1 MSARWITLPPT
12 PLTYPLDLELG
23 RPSVTD
29 TTLQRP
35 SASITTMIR
44 APFIQHY
51 WTPLDNLNYWTG
63 YIVLLSNVESAIGC
77 ITSSVPALRK
87 LKRSMKPQR
96 GSLPTPLGGGGGANP
111 EHKSLVTFGSLPARN
126 APSAMR
132 FRNPTDQGV
141 NFSSV
146 HTSRDW
152 TRLGDADSESTAH
165 YDEPEL
171 GGIRAEYSY
180 QVELTQLS
188 SKTAV
193 DR

>member
-1 MSARWITLPPT
+1 MGLEIERTRQ
-12 PLTYPLDLELG
+12 LTIHH
-23 RPSVTD
+23 
-29 TTLQRP
+29 

-63 YIVLLSNVESAIGC
+63 YIVLLSNIESAIGC
-77 ITSSVPALRK
+77 ITSSVPAVRK
-87 LKRSMKPQR
+87 LKGRSTGAHKAPR
-96 GSLPTPLGGGGGANP
+96 SDPTPLGGAHPGD
-111 EHKSLVTFGSLPARN
+111 HKSLVTFGSLPARN
-126 APSAMR
+126 NTPSAMR

-152 TRLGDADSESTAH
+152 TRLGDADSEGTAH
-165 YDEPEL
+165 DDEPEF

-180 QVELTQLS
+180 QVELIQLN
-188 SKTAV
+188 SKSAL
-193 DR
+193 DAH

>member
-1 MSARWITLPPT
+1 
-12 PLTYPLDLELG
+12 
-23 RPSVTD
+23 
-29 TTLQRP
+29 
-35 SASITTMIR
+35 MIR

-63 YIVLLSNVESAIGC
+63 YIVLLSNIESAIGC

-87 LKRSMKPQR
+87 LRHSVAHG
-96 GSLPTPLGGGGGANP
+96 GSSTPTPLRANHNLHP

-126 APSAMR
+126 NTPSAMR

-152 TRLGDADSESTAH
+152 TRLGDADSESTAR
-165 YDEPEL
+165 DEEIEF

-180 QVELTQLS
+180 QVELTQLEANS
-188 SKTAV
+188 GAR
-193 DR
+193 DGR